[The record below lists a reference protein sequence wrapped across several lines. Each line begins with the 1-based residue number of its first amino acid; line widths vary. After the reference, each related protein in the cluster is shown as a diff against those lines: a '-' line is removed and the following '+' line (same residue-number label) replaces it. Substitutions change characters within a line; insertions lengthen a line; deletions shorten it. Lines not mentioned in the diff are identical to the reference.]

1 MAAMLRLLFMLAG
14 LAALV
19 VEADAP
25 PTLDEARDF
34 VRDFVRDRDAEI
46 YRELRLRGD
55 AGGREAFKQR
65 IEAAEGEEVAA
76 KIMRLDISP
85 ADLAWASAAEETYSG
100 GVRAGDITAEQFLGS
115 PELQLELK
123 LVAEVA
129 TAPYSGA
136 RLLVPN
142 SPEYE
147 DALFA
152 SFASDLAPLA
162 HLRETGAGVED
173 LLWLHAVRRFDQ
185 ALLADGETTAVHLLS
200 MPRYW
205 LAKKIM
211 ADAVTASM
219 ADRVRCSDPN
229 ATYYEEALCGRGWC
243 DVQLGMNRR
252 VCDIG
257 RAVCELAPFPDCG
270 RAFDFCFCVADCVSR
285 CCDAGSGPQNC
296 YSDCDDV
303 EGDG

>member
-1 MAAMLRLLFMLAG
+1 MATMLRLLFMLAG

-19 VEADAP
+19 VEANGP

-34 VRDFVRDRDAEI
+34 VRDRDAEV
-46 YRELRLRGD
+46 YRELQLRGD
-55 AGGREAFKQR
+55 AGVREAFKQR
-65 IEAAEGEEVAA
+65 IETAEGKRVAG

-100 GVRAGDITAEQFLGS
+100 GVRAGDITAEVFLDS

-136 RLLVPN
+136 RSLVPN
-142 SPEYE
+142 SAEYE

-152 SFASDLAPLA
+152 SFASDLAPLV
-162 HLRETGAGVED
+162 HMRETGAGVED

-185 ALLADGETTAVHLLS
+185 ALLADGETTADDLLS

-205 LAKKIM
+205 LAWKIM
-211 ADAVTASM
+211 ADAVSASM

-229 ATYYEEALCGRGWC
+229 AAYYLAELCGRGWC
-243 DVQLGMNRR
+243 DTQLGMNRR
-252 VCDIG
+252 ACDIG
-257 RAVCELAPFPDCG
+257 RAVCELAPLPNCG
-270 RAFDFCFCVADCVSR
+270 RAFDLCFCVADCVSR
-285 CCDAGSGPQNC
+285 CCDAGTGPQDC
-296 YSDCDDV
+296 YSDCDDM

>member
-1 MAAMLRLLFMLAG
+1 MATMLRALFALAG
-14 LAALV
+14 LAALAV
-19 VEADAP
+19 GGNAP
-25 PTLDEARDF
+25 TGDEERDRARE
-34 VRDFVRDRDAEI
+34 RDAEV
-46 YRELRLRGD
+46 YRELRSD
-55 AGGREAFKQR
+55 ADVRRAFSR
-65 IEAAEGEEVAA
+65 RTEAAEGEEVAA
-76 KIMRLDISP
+76 KIMRLDIPP
-85 ADLAWASAAEETYSG
+85 ADLAWAFAAEQTCSE
-100 GVRAGDITAEQFLGS
+100 GVSAGDITAEALMDS
-115 PELQLELK
+115 PELQLEFK
-123 LVAEVA
+123 LVADVS
-129 TAPYSGA
+129 TAPYSG
-136 RLLVPN
+136 RKSLVPN
-142 SPEYE
+142 SAEYE

-162 HLRETGAGVED
+162 HMREAGAGVED

-185 ALLADGETTAVHLLS
+185 ALLADGEATAGDLFS

-211 ADAVTASM
+211 ADAVAASM